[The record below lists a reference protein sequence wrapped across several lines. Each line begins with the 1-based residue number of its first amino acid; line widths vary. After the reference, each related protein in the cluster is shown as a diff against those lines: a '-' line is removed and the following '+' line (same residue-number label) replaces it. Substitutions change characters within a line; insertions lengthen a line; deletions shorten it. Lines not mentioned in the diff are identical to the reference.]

1 MQKEKERHSGG
12 LSKVKKYTAFYVDIW
27 YTGKTGKEERRR
39 MQR

>member
-1 MQKEKERHSGG
+1 MQKKKWNILENEVEKC
-12 LSKVKKYTAFYVDIW
+12 TAFYVDIW